1 MGLLK
6 SRNDAGGLPAV
17 AQPILAK
24 AEKRRAPRRK
34 SSTKLTCPSPSTSPL
49 EGRVDRWV
57 AALIHWFDTHARKL
71 PWRRTLDPYG
81 IWISEIMLQQTQV
94 KTVIPYW
101 ERWMQELPDATA
113 LADARPERVLKL
125 WEGLGYYT
133 RARNLQRAAQEIVQ
147 QHGGSFPTEFSAILA
162 LPGIGRYTAGA
173 ISSIAFNHPN
183 PILDGNVIRVLTR
196 LLGIKTN
203 ARERKTLERLW
214 AVATLLVQA
223 AGRNFPS
230 GKSKSTS
237 AAAARTSSSGLVSS
251 GPCSRLNQALME
263 LGATL
268 CLPRQPQCVRCP
280 LQQDCHARASGHP
293 EQFPNL
299 GRRLAPTARFFQA
312 FLLEHEGKWLAVQ
325 RPANVVNA
333 RLWEFPNIEVREG
346 ADPARSAQQLLGIG
360 ALRQAQ
366 GGALNLAP
374 FRTIRH
380 SITRYRIALEAFRM
394 QLQTRP
400 PATPHLEP
408 TARWLSLPDLERL
421 PFASAHR
428 QLLKDL
434 FLD

>member
-1 MGLLK
+1 
-6 SRNDAGGLPAV
+6 
-17 AQPILAK
+17 
-24 AEKRRAPRRK
+24 
-34 SSTKLTCPSPSTSPL
+34 
-49 EGRVDRWV
+49 
-57 AALIHWFDTHARKL
+57 
-71 PWRRTLDPYG
+71 
-81 IWISEIMLQQTQV
+81 
-94 KTVIPYW
+94 
-101 ERWMQELPDATA
+101 
-113 LADARPERVLKL
+113 
-125 WEGLGYYT
+125 
-133 RARNLQRAAQEIVQ
+133 
-147 QHGGSFPTEFSAILA
+147 
-162 LPGIGRYTAGA
+162 
-173 ISSIAFNHPN
+173 
-183 PILDGNVIRVLTR
+183 
-196 LLGIKTN
+196 
-203 ARERKTLERLW
+203 
-214 AVATLLVQA
+214 
-223 AGRNFPS
+223 
-230 GKSKSTS
+230 
-237 AAAARTSSSGLVSS
+237 
-251 GPCSRLNQALME
+251 ME

-360 ALRQAQ
+360 ALGQAQ
-366 GGALNLAP
+366 GRALNLAP

-400 PATPHLEP
+400 PATPHLKS

-428 QLLKDL
+428 RLLHHLQDGQRQAL
-434 FLD
+434 